1 MKSEGALLR
10 VLFLCNS
17 RKTIKINGC
26 NFPANSHYAL
36 KSVFVFKGKSAVPA
50 NERKTKNRLNKTRIK
65 LFHKSA
71 VNIRSQRSFLKKK
84 IWCAF
89 LQMASTWESKDSL
102 SSMLYLYLWTSSMAW
117 SLMRR
122 EGVTDGCLRKS
133 INISLV
139 LIHIK
144 DEEQL
149 HLKKTLRACFW
160 SSRIVPPLSLDNK
173 VSVSSSSSC
182 SVTDAFPHMGLFVL
196 PRWRSHTIF
205 VQTDHKKTTY
215 QPQHKPWKYSAN
227 WMWDGVYCLP
237 LLTSRGFSNL
247 PAFVMQH
254 SSQTRQNMCNYL
266 NNWDHVERDRAQAGF
281 DCGVESSCC
290 AYLAE
295 WQWCK
300 AVKTTSMAP
309 T

>member
-1 MKSEGALLR
+1 
-10 VLFLCNS
+10 
-17 RKTIKINGC
+17 
-26 NFPANSHYAL
+26 
-36 KSVFVFKGKSAVPA
+36 
-50 NERKTKNRLNKTRIK
+50 
-65 LFHKSA
+65 
-71 VNIRSQRSFLKKK
+71 
-84 IWCAF
+84 
-89 LQMASTWESKDSL
+89 
-102 SSMLYLYLWTSSMAW
+102 MLYLYLWTSSMAW

-122 EGVTDGCLRKS
+122 EDVTDGRLWKS

-149 HLKKTLRACFW
+149 HLKETLRACFW
-160 SSRIVPPLSLDNK
+160 SSRIIPPLSLDNK

-182 SVTDAFPHMGLFVL
+182 SVTDAFPHIGLFVL
-196 PRWRSHTIF
+196 PGWRSHTIF
-205 VQTDHKKTTY
+205 VQTDHKETTH
-215 QPQHKPWKYSAN
+215 QQKPWKYSAN

-247 PAFVMQH
+247 PAFVIQY
-254 SSQTRQNMCNYL
+254 SSQTRQNTCNCL